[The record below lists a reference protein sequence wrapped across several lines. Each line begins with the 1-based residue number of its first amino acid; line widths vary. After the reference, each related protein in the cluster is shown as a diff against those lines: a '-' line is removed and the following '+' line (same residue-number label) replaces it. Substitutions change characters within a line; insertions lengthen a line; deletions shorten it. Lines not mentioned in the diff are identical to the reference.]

1 MKSLESI
8 QKKIS
13 YIFKKPEILIEAL
26 THRSYRS
33 TKNNTNNER
42 LEFLGDAVLELCVTE
57 MLFFKFPNLPEGK
70 LTSYRSSLV
79 KTQSLADESSKLG
92 IGEFIFMNSGEEK
105 TGGRTRPYILA
116 NTLEAL
122 IGAIYLDSNYL
133 TVKDFIEKNIFYK
146 IDSIIQTNADE
157 DPKSKLQEIAQEKFK
172 ITPKYSMIR
181 ESGPDHKKK
190 FWMAAFLNDLK
201 ISEGVGVSKQIAE
214 QDAAK
219 KALEDWK
226 SIEKLVKNRDYA

>member
-1 MKSLESI
+1 MKNLENI

-13 YIFKKPEILIEAL
+13 YKFKKLEILIEAL
-26 THRSYRS
+26 THRSYRGS
-33 TKNNTNNER
+33 RKITNNER

-92 IGEFIFMNSGEEK
+92 IGDFIFMNAGEEK

-122 IGAIYLDSNYL
+122 IGAIYLDSNYA
-133 TVKDFIEKNIFYK
+133 TVKDFIKTNIFYK
-146 IDSIIQTNADE
+146 IDSIIETNADE
-157 DPKSKLQEIAQEKFK
+157 DPKSKLQEIAQEEFK
-172 ITPKYSMIR
+172 ITPRYSMIKA
-181 ESGPDHKKK
+181 SGPDHKKK
-190 FWMAAFLNDLK
+190 FWMAAFLNDTK
-201 ISEGVGVSKQIAE
+201 ISEGVGASKQIAE
-214 QDAAK
+214 QNAAR
-219 KALEDWK
+219 KALKDWK
-226 SIEKLVKNRDYA
+226 RIEKLLKNRDDT